1 MCPPIKFIRGSLH
14 NQISISRNPPVY
26 IVGTVPWAT
35 PYPGLIA
42 FTMSYSELIRLLSKR
57 QISPGNEVLSWV
69 RMVLTG
75 YKILAMQLLLW
86 GKYNGHCCFV
96 IAKLHEFS
104 CPNSFLLGF
113 QHRTRLQKDCM
124 DKHFFMCFLRSRVST
139 QKFSS
144 HLKCRRRRRHFKRE
158 LGANLGVFV
167 WIILSH
173 KSCSLQYNLCNSNT
187 QWGGGIY
194 LNYMSFR
201 IIGSWVTSALFHKK
215 MS

>member
-42 FTMSYSELIRLLSKR
+42 FTMSFSGLLRLLSKR
-57 QISPGNEVLSWV
+57 QISPGNEVLPWV

-75 YKILAMQLLLW
+75 YKILAMQLLLR
-86 GKYNGHCCFV
+86 GKYNGCIGSRAFWSTGHCCFV

-104 CPNSFLLGF
+104 CPNSFLLDF

-124 DKHFFMCFLRSRVST
+124 DKHFLCAFYGAVFLPKNLVHT
-139 QKFSS
+139 WNVVDVVDISS
-144 HLKCRRRRRHFKRE
+144 V
-158 LGANLGVFV
+158 N
-167 WIILSH
+167 
-173 KSCSLQYNLCNSNT
+173 
-187 QWGGGIY
+187 
-194 LNYMSFR
+194 
-201 IIGSWVTSALFHKK
+201 
-215 MS
+215 